1 MEATVEHSHV
11 FFVNPLF
18 YFWVF
23 AAALLGAAVGVVIMR
38 NIVHCILSLCLAFV
52 CTAGIYILFGAEFLA
67 AAEILIYAGA
77 VTILI
82 FFALMLSKRIV
93 GRDIIYQNRQSIWAL
108 LLSIVMAFVLIAT
121 LAYGNWNYEVAPS
134 VSPMDNTKMIGR
146 SLMLSYT
153 LAFWVA
159 GLVLT
164 ISMIGALM
172 LARKD

>member
-1 MEATVEHSHV
+1 MEQIVQPSHV

-23 AAALLGAAVGVVIMR
+23 SAALLGAAIGVVMMR
-38 NIVHCILSLCLAFV
+38 NIIHSTLSLCLAFV
-52 CTAGIYILFGAEFLA
+52 CTAGIYIIFGAEFLA
-67 AAEILIYAGA
+67 AAEIIIYAGA

-82 FFALMLSKRIV
+82 FFAMMLSRRIV
-93 GRDIIYQNRQSIWAL
+93 GRDIIYKNRQSIWAMIL
-108 LLSIVMAFVLIAT
+108 AIGMAVVLIST
-121 LAYGNWNYEVAPS
+121 LAYGNWNYEVEVTTS
-134 VSPMDNTKMIGR
+134 VADNTKMIGR

-153 LAFWVA
+153 LVFWIA

-172 LARKD
+172 LAKKD